1 MKKIKENELIK
12 EDGKGYY
19 NDDLFTGIQVWENY
33 NGSLLN
39 EFEYNEGEL
48 VQITRFFDNGNK
60 RCIENS
66 NYSVIKSWYES
77 GEIKIDNTEEFSKQ
91 FYESGKVMVRNSKDL
106 RESFF
111 ESGKIKSITRKFSDI
126 PECKIEE
133 SWFESGNRKGLFI
146 RLGKEEIFHH
156 IYSWDE
162 KGNII
167 DLHRFRI
174 IRIIDDLEE
183 DGIGLTYCI
192 VPQETDEYGG
202 HWEDGDREYLLEICF
217 DEYKNKIGFDVLESI
232 EMESNYDEYKINDFS
247 SVVKDDINEFGNDLE
262 TELKNYNFEYLI
274 GEFVKKYEDNINKD
288 KENLK
293 DIISKIDDYLKK

>member
-1 MKKIKENELIK
+1 MIRIKKNELIEK
-12 EDGKGYY
+12 DGKGYY
-19 NDDLFTGIQVWENY
+19 NGELFTGIQVWENY

-39 EFEYNEGEL
+39 EFEYNEGKL

-60 RCIENS
+60 RCIEDS

-77 GEIKIDNTEEFSKQ
+77 GKIKFDNTEEFPKQ

-106 RESFF
+106 SESFF
-111 ESGKIKSITRKFSDI
+111 ESGKIESIRRKFNEI

-133 SWFESGNRKGLFI
+133 SWFESGNRKSLSI

-183 DGIGLTYCI
+183 NGIGLTYCI
-192 VPQETDEYGG
+192 IPQETDEYGG
-202 HWEDGDREYLLEICF
+202 HWEDGDREYLFEICL
-217 DEYKNKIGFDVLESI
+217 DENNNKIEFDVLESI
-232 EMESNYDEYKINDFS
+232 EMESSYDEYKISEFS
-247 SVVKDDINEFGNDLE
+247 SVLKDDVKEFGDDLE
-262 TELKNYNFEYLI
+262 TELKNYNFE
-274 GEFVKKYEDNINKD
+274 
-288 KENLK
+288 
-293 DIISKIDDYLKK
+293 